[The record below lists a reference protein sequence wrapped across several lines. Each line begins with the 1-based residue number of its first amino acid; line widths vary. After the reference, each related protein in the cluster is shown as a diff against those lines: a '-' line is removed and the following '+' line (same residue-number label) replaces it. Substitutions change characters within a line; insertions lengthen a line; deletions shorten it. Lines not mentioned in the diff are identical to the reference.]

1 MSRARAKA
9 SRSGTKP
16 GKSGRTRVPREAAA
30 AAWAM
35 ALGRTL
41 SYGQAHADTARGL
54 LELLSAAC
62 AKLIQGAEGEA
73 NHIPHDEVMHALGT
87 ALVRTRAISGD
98 TQVAQA
104 ELHTGVKVLNYAS
117 TYWRM
122 HGRWPALDGDQ
133 AQTLHHAL
141 ALYEDI
147 LMASSPLQMERA
159 WREHLAEVRATI
171 DETPLPAEEGKA

>member
-1 MSRARAKA
+1 MSRSRAKT
-9 SRSGTKP
+9 SRNSGKSGKP
-16 GKSGRTRVPREAAA
+16 GKARVPREAAA

-41 SYGQAHADTARGL
+41 SYGQAHPDTARGL
-54 LELLSAAC
+54 LEILSAAC
-62 AKLIQGAEGEA
+62 AKLAQGAEGED

-87 ALVRTRAISGD
+87 ALVRTREISGD

-104 ELHTGVKVLNYAS
+104 ELHAGVKVLNYAS
-117 TYWRM
+117 TFWRV
-122 HGRWPALDGDQ
+122 HGRWPALSTDQ
-133 AQTLHHAL
+133 SQALLHAL

-159 WREHLAEVRATI
+159 WRAHLTEVRTNV
-171 DETPLPAEEGKA
+171 EELAQSASKAGG